1 MKIEKFGQHVSRHS
15 CKLNYVKLRF
25 IHCFQIRY
33 PEECRRHF
41 HILGRGRGP
50 NMYSGVL
57 EPIPLYLVFGLGTLA
72 DYRGDSLEGA
82 GKVAGASWEEVKGGT
97 EIR

>member
-1 MKIEKFGQHVSRHS
+1 M
-15 CKLNYVKLRF
+15 YTKLREITLHF
-25 IHCFQIRY
+25 INCYQIRS
-33 PEECRRHF
+33 PEECTRHL

-57 EPIPLYLVFGLGTLA
+57 EPIPLYLVFGLGTVA